1 MSRPRR
7 KSFTWGTVSSPKWNR
22 EAARAA
28 ARTAAPIKGRAVTT
42 PAGICESMENASG
55 KSLLTRTIA
64 ITGKKTTNSMM
75 IRLLLTPNL

>member
-1 MSRPRR
+1 MVILGIDPGFAIVGFGVIRSE
-7 KSFTWGTVSSPKWNR
+7 N
-22 EAARAA
+22 
-28 ARTAAPIKGRAVTT
+28 GRQALLQCGAVTT